1 MLNNQLRTSIDKGN
15 QMDRLINN
23 TTIENRLLSEFNSI
37 VINFPIIL
45 VMFYIFSTVEVIGSK
60 L

>member
-1 MLNNQLRTSIDKGN
+1 
-15 QMDRLINN
+15 MDRLINN